1 VDFQSLSHPSN
12 STRRGMRA
20 GGCDTL
26 AELNMASPRLAR
38 CLLRCF
44 TQCSPRQSQ
53 LPHTGTH
60 HTLLLVTS
68 RQSIS
73 GSTRAF
79 FPFRSLFHPQC
90 KLYNTTSVKCCWCD
104 SLLGMETKLASLLFA
119 WIKTGELLQ
128 VKSRSVFCLYCLYL
142 CLFFHFVSIDIHK
155 TCTQL

>member
-1 VDFQSLSHPSN
+1 MGFRD
-12 STRRGMRA
+12 T
-20 GGCDTL
+20 GCYK
-26 AELNMASPRLAR
+26 
-38 CLLRCF
+38 
-44 TQCSPRQSQ
+44 SQ

-142 CLFFHFVSIDIHK
+142 CLFSIS
-155 TCTQL
+155 CQLIYIRRVHNYNPHRNPFISRYV